1 MSYAK
6 KIADVA
12 SLIKAQ
18 ADVLDRLE
26 SEKTKWTKPRTKTFH
41 IGGVERW
48 VVREDGTVTPGLEGV
63 QQAAIKVH
71 DEAIFEAKSRLEGL
85 RYQLV
90 KLGREGGAA

>member
-12 SLIKAQ
+12 SLITAQ

-26 SEKTKWTKPRTKTFH
+26 SEKANWINPTRKTFH
-41 IGGVERW
+41 VGGVQRW

-71 DEAIFEAKSRLEGL
+71 DEAIFDAKSRLEGL

-90 KLGREGGAA
+90 KLGREGGA